1 MNDRKLKKLFD
12 LARAETPP
20 DAPGNFSFRVL
31 AAIRREG
38 RPAPLSWWDQLGAL
52 FPRLALAAMLLV
64 SACVAVDYYYSSR
77 HNSTFAEDA
86 TLYSTDQA
94 LFAANGG
101 GS

>member
-38 RPAPLSWWDQLGAL
+38 RPAPPSWWDQLGAL
-52 FPRLALAAMLLV
+52 FPRLALAAALV
-64 SACVAVDYYYSSR
+64 VTACVAVGYYDTTTHSTSLTDDLSRYSEQVVLAGNDY
-77 HNSTFAEDA
+77 
-86 TLYSTDQA
+86 
-94 LFAANGG
+94 